1 MRATFVRVAI
11 HSKRPC
17 CPILTAHQREVV
29 GDRVHLIDELSSVL
43 RQHGSC
49 CGPSDAS
56 WRAND
61 KIARSFFGA
70 DSRGRT
76 IVDNFVT
83 IRNRHTGEI
92 LRLSRVRDAQG
103 QIVLNLDGSLP
114 PRASGPPLHVHFH
127 QREEGKVKS
136 GTLGAQV
143 GKEKIVVPAG
153 GAAVFAAGTR
163 HNWWNAGDDIL
174 EFSGQAIPAVDLD
187 RYLQGVFA
195 VVNAS
200 PNGRPSIFYIAHVLW
215 RHRNAQLIATPPQ
228 AIQRIVF
235 PVILFI
241 GRVLGKYRG
250 SSWPGSPESC
260 PDAPLVEAA
269 NV

>member
-1 MRATFVRVAI
+1 MIKSQGV
-11 HSKRPC
+11 SS
-17 CPILTAHQREVV
+17 E
-29 GDRVHLIDELSSVL
+29 LIP
-43 RQHGSC
+43 Q
-49 CGPSDAS
+49 A
-56 WRAND
+56 
-61 KIARSFFGA
+61 
-70 DSRGRT
+70 RT

-114 PRASGPPLHVHFH
+114 PGTSGPPLHVHFH
-127 QREEGKVKS
+127 QREEGQVKA

-143 GKEKIVVPAG
+143 GNEKIVVPTG
-153 GAAVFAAGTR
+153 GTAAFAAGTR
-163 HNWWNAGDDIL
+163 HKWWNAGDDLL

-187 RYLQGVFA
+187 SYLQAVFA

-215 RHRNAQLIATPPQ
+215 RHRNSQLIATPPP

-260 PDAPLVEAA
+260 PGARLVDAA